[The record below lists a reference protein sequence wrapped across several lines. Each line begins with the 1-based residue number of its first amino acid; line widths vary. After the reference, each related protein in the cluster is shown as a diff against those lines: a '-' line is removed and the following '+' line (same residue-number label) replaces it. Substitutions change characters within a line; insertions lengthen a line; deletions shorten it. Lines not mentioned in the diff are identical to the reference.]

1 MSDKLKSDEL
11 ITEDCSDVE
20 DQSLLDSKVRLRR
33 DVKREILTTPC
44 VASLICN
51 IILTTT
57 LIILWRMF
65 YNRSLKDP
73 TFGIWCKYTSVKR
86 RLMTDSCLQI
96 KLQQVA
102 LLNTSKINS
111 GRHYLTRQN
120 IWAFQMMR
128 RIKDGRTYITSVS

>member
-11 ITEDCSDVE
+11 IPEDCSDVK

-44 VASLICN
+44 VVSLICN
-51 IILTTT
+51 IILTIT

-73 TFGIWCKYTSVKR
+73 TFGIWCKHTPVKR

-96 KLQQVA
+96 SS
-102 LLNTSKINS
+102 SKW
-111 GRHYLTRQN
+111 RC
-120 IWAFQMMR
+120 
-128 RIKDGRTYITSVS
+128 